1 MSFCMTKDIIPWSA
15 SVVVLDE
22 MRRLNKVRPDRKHAL
37 QHAYVTFK
45 AS

>member
-1 MSFCMTKDIIPWSA
+1 MRKDIIPWSA

-22 MRRLNKVRPDRKHAL
+22 MRKLNEVRPDRKHAL